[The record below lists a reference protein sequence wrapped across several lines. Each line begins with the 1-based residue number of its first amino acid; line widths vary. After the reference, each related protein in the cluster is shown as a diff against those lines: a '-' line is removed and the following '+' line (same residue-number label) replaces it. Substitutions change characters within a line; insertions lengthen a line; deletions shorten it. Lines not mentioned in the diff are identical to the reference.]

1 MKAKKRIDAIMR
13 YFQEARFEEF
23 AGKKI
28 AIMEDYDKGVRYQEG
43 NENPLT
49 LPQSLVVKNIFDDG
63 GWFVLRPSGTEPK
76 LKIYIAIVGKTI
88 SDAKSF
94 IDKLKQ
100 EIISIIERI

>member
-1 MKAKKRIDAIMR
+1 MVVGLCFVHR
-13 YFQEARFEEF
+13 Y
-23 AGKKI
+23 
-28 AIMEDYDKGVRYQEG
+28 
-43 NENPLT
+43 
-49 LPQSLVVKNIFDDG
+49 
-63 GWFVLRPSGTEPK
+63 GTK